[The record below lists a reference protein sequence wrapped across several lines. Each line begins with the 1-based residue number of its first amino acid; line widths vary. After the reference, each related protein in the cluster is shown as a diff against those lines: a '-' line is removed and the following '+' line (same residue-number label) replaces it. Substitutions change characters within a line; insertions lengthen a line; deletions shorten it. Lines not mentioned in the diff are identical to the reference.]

1 MVGHAPPI
9 LSMKPIFLLVLLSLA
24 LLTNADGAPDAA
36 KDDRGPNDIEQRELA
51 RAEFQRIDAELTK
64 TFEEQ
69 VDSQASPALREALI
83 AAQQAWKSFRDADA
97 HYERLLYEG
106 RPLQS
111 TDFFKRLTHLTQ
123 QRIYQLKTPFAAGWV
138 EPPKAPAK

>member
-1 MVGHAPPI
+1 
-9 LSMKPIFLLVLLSLA
+9 MKPIFLLVLLSLA

-83 AAQQAWKSFRDADA
+83 AAQRAWKTFREADSR
-97 HYERLLYEG
+97 YEWVLGEG
-106 RPLQS
+106 GSSQS
-111 TDFFKRLTHLTQ
+111 YTVFKRLIHLTQ
-123 QRIYQLKTPFAAGWV
+123 QRIYQLKTPFDAGWV